1 MVGSSKLRP
10 RLRSMSRLHDCV
22 PRLCQ
27 PCAHSQP
34 HCASHGRHGRGT
46 RKPGFTLIE
55 LLVVIAIIAVLIGL
69 LLPAVQQA
77 REAARTT
84 QCRNNLKQ
92 LVLALHNYADSYN
105 ETLVPHKIDD
115 ARAISGTIAGAWPQ
129 QGKLRYWFGLVD
141 YDQTNPANR
150 LVFEQGILAPYMES
164 NYAAYQCP
172 NFGPTQVDE
181 LRVGRMACG
190 YGHNGKYL
198 GPGIQFDW
206 SAWPNVTVSKEPI
219 AYKLRDVV
227 QITQTLVFAD
237 SAEVDFNLNFRE
249 NWWLDPP
256 SANYP
261 TVHFRHNDTANVAFL
276 DGHVETRARAWSVKI
291 PGPNF
296 LSASQAGRAEEK
308 RLGFVSDGRLGDPQ
322 YQDELYDRQ

>member
-1 MVGSSKLRP
+1 MTCRP
-10 RLRSMSRLHDCV
+10 VFRTRLRR
-22 PRLCQ
+22 
-27 PCAHSQP
+27 A
-34 HCASHGRHGRGT
+34 
-46 RKPGFTLIE
+46 FTLIE
-55 LLVVIAIIAVLIGL
+55 LLVVIAIISVLIGL

-92 LVLALHNYADSYN
+92 LTLALHNYADTYA
-105 ETLVPHKIDD
+105 EFLVPHKIDD
-115 ARAISGTIAGAWPQ
+115 AKAIAGTIAGAWPQ
-129 QGKLRYWFGLVD
+129 QGTIRYWFGLVD
-141 YDQTNPANR
+141 YDQINPDQR
-150 LVFEQGILAPYMES
+150 LIFEGGILAPYMET

-172 NFGPTQVDE
+172 NLGPAQVDE
-181 LRVGRMACG
+181 FRIGRMACG

-206 SAWPNVTVSKEPI
+206 SAWPTVTVSTKQPV
-219 AYKLRDVV
+219 AYKLRDVR
-227 QITQTLVFAD
+227 QLTQTLVFAD
-237 SAEVDFNLNFRE
+237 SAEVDFNLKFRE

-276 DGHVETRARAWSVKI
+276 DGHVETRARAWSVQI

-296 LSASQAGRAEEK
+296 LSSAQAGRAEEK

-322 YQDELYDRQ
+322 YQDELYDRE